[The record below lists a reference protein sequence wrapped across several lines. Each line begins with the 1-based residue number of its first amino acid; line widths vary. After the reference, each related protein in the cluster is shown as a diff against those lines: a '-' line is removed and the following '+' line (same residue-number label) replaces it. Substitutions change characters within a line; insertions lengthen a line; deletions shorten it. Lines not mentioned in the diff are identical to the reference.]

1 MADGMTPFRVIQS
14 HAAEQGSADLSSAG
28 LDATQPG
35 VFGQATGGQGTSS
48 GGASAIR
55 QTTLKNAIHCSGV
68 GVHGGQKTCMTLKP
82 AEADSGILF
91 QRSDL
96 PGQPTIPALWSQAV
110 ESPLCSRIVAR
121 DCDASVST
129 IEHLMAALLG
139 CGIDNVLIEI
149 DGPEVPI
156 MDGSAAPFVFL
167 IECAGVAQLDSPRK
181 AIKVL
186 KPVEVSEPHRMARLL
201 PYDGFAVDFA
211 IHFDSKAVGGQR
223 FACEVTP
230 TSFKQEISR
239 ARTFGFLHE
248 VDELRKLGLAKG
260 GSLDNAVVVDDDVI
274 LNAGGLRYSDEFVR
288 HKTLDSIGD
297 LYMAGRPLI
306 ASFQGDKAGHA
317 LTLRLLQALFADASN
332 YSEVEL
338 VESSASDELLLAA
351 GA

>member
-1 MADGMTPFRVIQS
+1 MVDGMTPFRVI
-14 HAAEQGSADLSSAG
+14 HSSAAG
-28 LDATQPG
+28 QDAPSVNDIGKPG
-35 VFGQATGGQGTSS
+35 IGSS
-48 GGASAIR
+48 GRGQRQTILK

-82 AEADSGILF
+82 AAADSGILF

-110 ESPLCSRIVAR
+110 ESPLCSKIVAT

-129 IEHLMAALLG
+129 IEHLMAALVG
-139 CGIDNVLIEI
+139 CGVDNALIEI
-149 DGPEVPI
+149 DGSEVPI

-167 IECAGVAQLDSPRK
+167 IECAGIASLAAPRK
-181 AIKVL
+181 AIRVL
-186 KPVEVSEPHRMARLL
+186 KPIEVSEPHRTARLL
-201 PYDGFAVDFA
+201 PHDGFSVDFA

-239 ARTFGFLHE
+239 ARTFGFLQE
-248 VDELRKLGLAKG
+248 VDQLRKLGLAKG
-260 GSLDNAVVVDDDVI
+260 GSLDNAIVIDDGVI
-274 LNAGGLRYSDEFVR
+274 LNSGGLRYVDEFVR
-288 HKTLDSIGD
+288 HKALDSIGD

-306 ASFQGDKAGHA
+306 AGFEGNKAGHA
-317 LTLRLLQALFADASN
+317 LTLRLLQALFANPAN
-332 YSEVEL
+332 YAEVEL
-338 VESSASDELLLAA
+338 TEATAEDDLLLAA